1 MIKRLLS
8 IFFLLIFVIC
18 SFVSCSSEP
27 QIVEL
32 PAMYVSYASFEEAF
46 DAADLVVYGEVK
58 ELKTSHFPSWDVKK
72 RYCKTPVVLKITEI
86 IKGDINTDTVCYES
100 MGGVIGNTKYVSD
113 AYPTDDLTIGSK
125 VLVFLVLD
133 DRDSAYTCISP
144 TTTFLEDENGK
155 IPVSVSLLPASYSEN
170 AEKGSGTLLSV
181 DVDSDEVIG
190 LIKEEYKLW
199 EAKNAPTTD

>member
-1 MIKRLLS
+1 MKKLLI
-8 IFFLLIFVIC
+8 IFFLMIFVIS

-32 PAMYVSYASFEEAF
+32 PAMYASYASFEEAF
-46 DAADLVVYGEVK
+46 YSADLVVYGEVK
-58 ELKTSHFPSWDVKK
+58 ELKASHFPSWDVNKWF
-72 RYCKTPVVLKITEI
+72 CKTPIVLNVLDV
-86 IKGDINTDTVCYES
+86 IKGEGIGETITYES

-113 AYPTDDLTIGSK
+113 AYPTDDIKVGSK
-125 VLVFLVLD
+125 ILVFLLID
-133 DRDSAYTCISP
+133 DRDGAYTCISP

-155 IPVSVSLLPASYSEN
+155 ILVSVSLLPASYSEN

-199 EAKNAPTTD
+199 EAKNAPAED